1 MTLKTLEVA
10 AEFDADYMV
19 LHMGSVP
26 MKPKKWTK
34 KLTQMVEDKVD
45 VEQPKKYNK
54 LKEKFIKK
62 RAKVGP
68 LYYSR
73 AIEAL
78 EEIAEKAKEFNV
90 KLAVESRSRYEDTP
104 SEDEMIAL
112 QEHFSENPYVG
123 YWHDFGHVQLKNN
136 IHLLEH
142 EAWLEKMSP
151 YLLGCHVHDVYWPQR
166 DHRVPLTGELD
177 FKALLKHVDPKLPL
191 TWELSPTRDKEEI
204 LKAKKVW
211 ELAFPE
217 TIYQSSLRYT
227 SCREERSMC
236 RSVHFSFCRRHNV
249 KHLAEVN
256 LTV

>member
-1 MTLKTLEVA
+1 MITKLPGIQRAYKAGKFNCVGVHNFFPSPVEVMIDAPDAFEYTSHRAYDRKRAMDMTLKTLEVA

-104 SEDEMIAL
+104 SEDE
-112 QEHFSENPYVG
+112 
-123 YWHDFGHVQLKNN
+123 HVQLKNN

-217 TIYQSSLRYT
+217 TIQ
-227 SCREERSMC
+227 
-236 RSVHFSFCRRHNV
+236 
-249 KHLAEVN
+249 
-256 LTV
+256 